1 MNRPPAPPMTTPHS
15 RRLACAAILC
25 LATAG
30 ASASGVAVHVADLAG
45 APLPDAVVYLEAEP
59 GQNLPKP
66 LKTAE
71 IEQKGLKFLPLVT
84 VVQTGSRIEFPNND
98 KVRHHIYSFSPAHKF
113 DQKLYS
119 GTSAT
124 PQIFDKAGIVVLG
137 CNIHDKMVA
146 YVRVVDTPYHG
157 KTDAAGI
164 VRVDAPA
171 GKYVLKVW
179 HFNMA
184 GGGQPAEQALLVKA
198 GDAPGTAAM
207 KLAMKPPASG
217 DGL

>member
-1 MNRPPAPPMTTPHS
+1 MIKPYLPLAAALCLVSVPAG
-15 RRLACAAILC
+15 AAAI
-25 LATAG
+25 
-30 ASASGVAVHVADLAG
+30 SVQVADTGG
-45 APLPDAVVYLEAEP
+45 APLADAVVYLEAEA
-59 GQNLPKP
+59 GQAQTPARAQKG
-66 LKTAE
+66 AE

-124 PQIFDKAGIVVLG
+124 PQIFDKAGLVVLG

-146 YVRVVDTPYHG
+146 YVRVVDTPYFG
-157 KTDAAGI
+157 KTDASGLA
-164 VRVDAPA
+164 RVDLPAA
-171 GKYVLKVW
+171 GKYVVKVW

-184 GGGQPAEQALLVKA
+184 GGQAAEQALALKA
-198 GDAPGTAAM
+198 GDAPATASFR
-207 KLAMKPPASG
+207 LTMKPPASG
-217 DGL
+217 DAL

>member
-1 MNRPPAPPMTTPHS
+1 MTIS
-15 RRLACAAILC
+15 FSRLAAAAALC
-25 LATAG
+25 LTAAG
-30 ASASGVAVHVADLAG
+30 AAASGVAVHVTDSAG
-45 APLPDAVVYLEAEP
+45 APLPDAVAWLEPEGGNAP
-59 GQNLPKP
+59 SKP
-66 LKTAE
+66 LKAAE

-84 VVQTGSRIEFPNND
+84 VVQAGSRIEFPNND

-124 PQIFDKAGIVVLG
+124 PQIFEKAGVVVLG

-146 YVRVVDTPYHG
+146 YVRVVDTPYFA
-157 KTDAAGI
+157 KAGANG
-164 VRVDAPA
+164 VGRVDAPA

-184 GGGQPAEQALLVKA
+184 GGQPAEQALQVKA
-198 GDAPGTAAM
+198 GDEFGTASLR
-207 KLAMKPPASG
+207 LAMKPPAGG
-217 DGL
+217 DAL

>member
-1 MNRPPAPPMTTPHS
+1 MS
-15 RRLACAAILC
+15 ILFSRLAAAATLC
-25 LATAG
+25 LMAGGAG
-30 ASASGVAVHVADLAG
+30 ASGLAVHVADTAG
-45 APLPDAVVYLEAEP
+45 APLPDAVAWLEP
-59 GQNLPKP
+59 DGGQTPAKP
-66 LKTAE
+66 TKGAE
-71 IEQKGLKFLPLVT
+71 IEQKSLKFMPLVT

-119 GTSAT
+119 GASAT
-124 PQIFDKAGIVVLG
+124 PQIFDKPGIVVLG

-146 YVRVVDTPYHG
+146 YVRVVDTPYFA
-157 KTDAAGI
+157 KADASGLG
-164 VRVDAPA
+164 RMDAPA

-184 GGGQPAEQALLVKA
+184 GGQPSEQAVVVKA
-198 GDAPGTAAM
+198 GDALGTASFR
-207 KLAMKPPASG
+207 LAMKPPASG